1 MKKLLSALFLAG
13 MAFQAH
19 AETPLWLR
27 DVKISPD
34 GNTIAFT
41 YKGDIF
47 TVPASGGPAKRLT
60 MAPSYESTPIWSP
73 DGKYIAFASDREG
86 GQDVYIMSA
95 EGGSARRLTFHSAA
109 ETPEAFSPDGKAVI
123 YYASIQAPASSLI
136 YPSSRMGQLYSVP
149 AEGGRPRQILGSPAH
164 NVEYLS
170 DGKSFLYQ
178 DDKGTENEWRKHHT
192 SSVTRDV
199 WMYDAKTGKHTNLT
213 RHAGEARNPVLGA
226 DGQTVYYLSERNGG
240 SFNVYSFPLSDPSKV
255 TAVTNLKTHPVRF
268 LSRGANGTL
277 AFGYDGEIYTMSE
290 KGGKPSKVK
299 IDIVTD
305 EPEQISRRRLNGVSQ
320 AMPSPDGKQMAF
332 ISHGDLFVTSVE
344 YPTTRQISH
353 TPQAESFPSW
363 GIDNRTIY
371 YTSDRDGHL
380 NIYKATIVRD
390 DDPNFANATLI
401 EETPVFSPK
410 DNVSRQNPQ
419 ISPDGKRMAFIQDG
433 NKIAVADLKT
443 NKVKLLTNGETYT
456 ARNGGISLDWSP
468 DSEWLAATIDVHQRD
483 PYYDIALINATTG
496 ELINITN
503 DAYSNYN
510 PRWVMNGN
518 AVIFESDRYGMKN
531 HASWGSTG
539 DILMAF
545 TNQEAYDRYRLS
557 EEDLALLKE
566 VEKSQKS
573 SSATTE
579 KDKKGGKKADKKA
592 DKKDDKKD
600 GDKSDSKKD
609 EKKDAKK
616 INVEANG
623 IQDRI
628 VRLTPF
634 SSSIA
639 DAYVDNDGEN
649 FYFIAKVEND
659 YDMWKKSLRKGN
671 TSQFKKIGSP
681 CAIVADASGKN
692 LFLIGNDLR
701 KMSIPGGNISSIS
714 FSGSQEIDYAK
725 EREYMYDYILDQE
738 EKRFLVEDMFGT
750 DWKGL
755 GKNSRKFLPHINNNY
770 DFSEMASE
778 LLGELN
784 VSHTGC
790 GYRAGGSNAPTA
802 SLGLLYDMAYTG
814 EGLRVAE
821 VLKKGPF
828 DRVNSK
834 MKAGST
840 ITAIDGKQLSD
851 KTDPLAMLNNRVRT
865 KTLVAFTTP
874 DGEKVEEVVLP
885 LNAGYINGLLYER
898 WVERNRHIVDSIS
911 GGRLGYV
918 HLEAMD
924 DESYRRIYADVL
936 GRYADRDG
944 IVIDTRFNGGGRL
957 HEDIEILFSGKKYL
971 TQEIRGVKSGEMPSK
986 RWLRPSIM
994 ITCEANYSNAHGTPW
1009 MYKHNKLGKIVGMP
1023 VPGTMSSVNW
1033 VNLQDPSLYFGIP
1046 VVGFRTAEGNLL
1058 ENTQLEPDVKV
1069 ANDPALLAKGQDDQ
1083 LITAVKT
1090 LLKEVK

>member
-1 MKKLLSALFLAG
+1 MKKLFSALLLAG
-13 MAFQAH
+13 MTLSAGAV
-19 AETPLWLR
+19 TPLWMR

-34 GNTIAFT
+34 GSTIAFT

-47 TVPASGGPAKRLT
+47 TVPVGGGTARRLT
-60 MAPSYESTPIWSP
+60 TASSYESMPVWSP
-73 DGKYIAFASDREG
+73 DGKTIAFASDREG
-86 GQDVYIMSA
+86 GQDIYVMNA
-95 EGGSARRLTFHSAA
+95 EGGAPKRITFNSASEL
-109 ETPEAFSPDGKAVI
+109 PQAFSPDGKSVI
-123 YYASIQAPASSLI
+123 YHAFIQAPAASLM

-149 AEGGRPRQILGSPAH
+149 AEGGRPRQILGTPAH
-164 NVEYLS
+164 CVEFMP

-213 RHAGEARNPVLGA
+213 KHAGEARNPVLGG
-226 DGQTVYYLSERNGG
+226 DGQTVYYLSERDGG
-240 SFNVYSFPLSDPSKV
+240 SFNVYSFPLSDLSKV
-255 TAVTNLKTHPVRF
+255 TAVTKFKTHPVRF

-277 AFGYDGEIYTMSE
+277 AFGYDGEIYTMSD
-290 KGGKPSKVK
+290 KGGKPTKVK

-305 EPEQISRRRLNGVSQ
+305 DVDQTVRRRLSGASQ

-344 YPTTRQISH
+344 YPTTRQITH
-353 TPQAESFPSW
+353 TPQAESTPSW
-363 GIDNRTIY
+363 GTDNRTIY

-380 NIYKATIVRD
+380 NIYKATIAREE
-390 DDPNFANATLI
+390 DPNFANATLI
-401 EETPVFSPK
+401 NEEPFFPTN

-419 ISPDGKRMAFIQDG
+419 ISPDGKRMVFIQDG
-433 NKIAVADLKT
+433 NKIAVADIKS
-443 NKVKLLTNGETYT
+443 KKIKLLTNGETYT

-468 DSEWLAATIDVHQRD
+468 DSEWLVATIDVHQRD

-496 ELINITN
+496 ELINITD
-503 DAYSNYN
+503 DAYSNFN

-531 HASWGSTG
+531 HASWGSTA

-557 EEDLALLKE
+557 DEDFALLKE
-566 VEKSQKS
+566 LEKSQKKPA
-573 SSATTE
+573 ATPE
-579 KDKKGGKKADKKA
+579 KGKKDAKK
-592 DKKDDKKD
+592 DPKKDDKK
-600 GDKSDSKKD
+600 SDKKD
-609 EKKDAKK
+609 GEKNGEKKDDKK
-616 INVEANG
+616 ITIEADG

-634 SSSIA
+634 SSNIA

-649 FYFIAKVEND
+649 FYFIASVENS

-671 TSQFKKIGSP
+671 TTQFKKIGSP
-681 CAIVADASGKN
+681 TSIVADAAGKN
-692 LFLIGNDLR
+692 LFLIGKELR
-701 KMSIPGGNISSIS
+701 KMSIPSGNMTNIS
-714 FSGSQEIDYAK
+714 FSGSQEIDLAK

-755 GKNSRKFLPHINNNY
+755 GNNYRKFLPHINNNY
-770 DFSEMASE
+770 DFSELASE

-784 VSHTGC
+784 VSHTGS
-790 GYRAGGSNAPTA
+790 GYRAGGANEPTA

-814 EGLRVAE
+814 DGLRVAE

-840 ITAIDGKQLSD
+840 ITAIDGKKLSAD
-851 KTDPLAMLNNRVRT
+851 TDPLTILNNRVRT

-885 LNAGYINGLLYER
+885 TNAGSVSDMLYKR

-918 HLEAMD
+918 HIESMN
-924 DESYRRIYADVL
+924 DESYRSIYADVL

-994 ITCEANYSNAHGTPW
+994 ITGEANYSNAHGTPW

-1033 VNLQDPSLYFGIP
+1033 VTLQDPSLYFGIP

-1069 ANDPALLAKGQDDQ
+1069 ANDPALIVKGHDDQ

-1090 LLKEVK
+1090 LLKDLK

>member
-1 MKKLLSALFLAG
+1 MKKLFSALLLAG
-13 MAFQAH
+13 MAFSAQAV
-19 AETPLWLR
+19 TPLWLR

-47 TVPASGGPAKRLT
+47 TVPVTGGPAKRLT
-60 MAPSYESTPIWSP
+60 TASSYESVPVWSP
-73 DGKYIAFASDREG
+73 DGKTIAFASDREG
-86 GQDVYIMSA
+86 GQDIYVMSA
-95 EGGSARRLTFHSAA
+95 EGGPAKRITFNSAA
-109 ETPEAFSPDGKAVI
+109 EIPQAFTPDGKSVI

-136 YPSSRMGQLYSVP
+136 YPSGRMGQLYSVP
-149 AEGGRPRQILGSPAH
+149 AEGGRPRQILGTPAH
-164 NVEYLS
+164 SVEFLP

-213 RHAGEARNPVLGA
+213 NYAGEARNPVLGG
-226 DGQTVYYLSERNGG
+226 DGQTVYYLGERDGG
-240 SFNVYSFPLSDPSKV
+240 SFNVYSFPLSNPSKV

-277 AFGYDGEIYTMSE
+277 AFGYDGEIYTMSD
-290 KGGKPSKVK
+290 KGGKPSKVN

-305 EPEQISRRRLNGVSQ
+305 DTDQASRRRVTGASQ
-320 AMPSPDGKQMAF
+320 AVPSPDGKQVAF
-332 ISHGDLFVTSVE
+332 ISHGDLFVTSVD
-344 YPTTRQISH
+344 YPTTRQISN
-353 TPQAESFPSW
+353 TPQAESHPSW
-363 GIDNRTIY
+363 GSDNRTIY
-371 YTSDRDGHL
+371 YTSNRDGHL
-380 NIYKATIVRD
+380 NIYKATITRKE
-390 DDPNFANATLI
+390 DPNFANATLI
-401 EETPVFSPK
+401 EETPVFK
-410 DNVSRQNPQ
+410 DNVDRQNPLV
-419 ISPDGKRMAFIQDG
+419 SPDGKRMAFIQDG

-456 ARNGGISLDWSP
+456 ARNGGIALDWSP

-483 PYYDIALINATTG
+483 PYYDIALINANNG

-503 DAYSNYN
+503 DAYSNFN

-539 DILMAF
+539 DILMVF

-557 EEDLALLKE
+557 DEDFALLKE
-566 VEKSQKS
+566 VEKSQKKS
-573 SSATTE
+573 GATPE
-579 KDKKGGKKADKKA
+579 KGKKADKKA
-592 DKKDDKKD
+592 DKKSKKADKKDGEKQDDDKKD
-600 GDKSDSKKD
+600 AA
-609 EKKDAKK
+609 EKESKK
-616 INVEANG
+616 INVEAKG
-623 IQDRI
+623 IDDRI

-634 SSSIA
+634 SSEIA
-639 DAYVDNDGEN
+639 DAYVDNDGETL
-649 FYFIAKVEND
+649 YFIAKVEND
-659 YDMWKKSLRKGN
+659 YDMWKKNLRKGN
-671 TSQFKKIGSP
+671 TTQFKKIGSATGIIP
-681 CAIVADASGKN
+681 DASGKN
-692 LFLIGNDLR
+692 LFLMGKDIR

-714 FSGSQEIDYAK
+714 FSASQEIDPAK
-725 EREYMYDYILDQE
+725 EREYMYDFILDQE
-738 EKRFLVEDMFGT
+738 AKRFLVEDMFGT

-790 GYRAGGSNAPTA
+790 GYRAGGSNQPTA
-802 SLGLLYDMAYTG
+802 SLGLLYDMTYTG
-814 EGLRVAE
+814 DGLRVAE

-828 DRVNSK
+828 DRTTSK
-834 MKAGST
+834 MTPGST
-840 ITAIDGKQLSD
+840 ITAIDGKSLSD
-851 KTDPLAMLNNRVRT
+851 EADPLASLNNRVRT

-874 DGEKVEEVVLP
+874 SGEKVEEVIIPTNPGTVS
-885 LNAGYINGLLYER
+885 NILYDR
-898 WVERNRHIVDSIS
+898 WVERNRHIVDSLS

-918 HLEAMD
+918 HLESMD
-924 DESYRRIYADVL
+924 DDSYRRIYADVL

-994 ITCEANYSNAHGTPW
+994 ITGEANYSNAHGTPW

-1033 VNLQDPSLYFGIP
+1033 VTLQDPSLYFGIP

-1069 ANDPALLAKGQDDQ
+1069 ANDPALIVKGHDDQ